1 MSRKNQSDKDQSV
14 DQEAP
19 FLSHLV
25 ELRDRL
31 LRVVAVVLV
40 LTVALMAVAND
51 LYYYFSLPL
60 QGYLPEGSKM
70 LAIGV
75 ISPVFTPFKLAL
87 IAAFFLAVPYV
98 LYQLWSFIAPGL
110 YQHEKKLAMPLLVS
124 SIILFYLGMAFAYYV
139 VFPLVFEF
147 TSNFASEG
155 VEYRP
160 DIASYLDFAIKMF
173 FAFGV
178 AFEVPIATI
187 MLILAGI
194 TTPESLSQKRPY
206 IIVGAFTVG
215 MLLTPPD
222 IISQTLLAVPMWLLF
237 EIGVIFGRI
246 LKRKREEQADT
257 EADENASTE
266 STQTGTAPSP
276 TAEYAARHASAK
288 EDSFQAEA
296 DLMAEDME
304 AELDRAIA
312 EEEALNRDDSDQA
325 DDSEKPSDD
334 DNQDEQT
341 KPGDNDDPRKE

>member
-1 MSRKNQSDKDQSV
+1 MSKKSPNDNDQSAE
-14 DQEAP
+14 QETP

-31 LRVVAVVLV
+31 LRIVGLVLI

-60 QGYLPEGSKM
+60 QGYLVEGNKM

-87 IAAFFLAVPYV
+87 IAAFFLSVPYV
-98 LYQLWSFIAPGL
+98 LHQIWSFIAPGL
-110 YQHEKKLAMPLLVS
+110 YKHEKKLALPLLVS

-147 TSNFASEG
+147 TSSFASESID
-155 VEYRP
+155 YRP
-160 DIASYLDFAIKMF
+160 DIASYLDFAIKLF

-187 MLILAGI
+187 MLILAGV
-194 TTPESLSQKRPY
+194 TTPEALSQKRPY
-206 IIVGAFTVG
+206 IIVGAFVVG

-237 EIGVIFGRI
+237 EVGVIFGRI
-246 LKRKREEQADT
+246 MKRKREEETSAE
-257 EADENASTE
+257 EAEQE
-266 STQTGTAPSP
+266 EAPLSS
-276 TAEYAARHASAK
+276 E
-288 EDSFQAEA
+288 EMQAE
-296 DLMAEDME
+296 ME

-312 EEEALNRDDSDQA
+312 EEEALNKDDNSDNS
-325 DDSEKPSDD
+325 DNSDD
-334 DNQDEQT
+334 TQKD
-341 KPGDNDDPRKE
+341 

>member
-1 MSRKNQSDKDQSV
+1 MSNKSRNDYDQGV
-14 DQEAP
+14 EQETP

-31 LRVVAVVLV
+31 LRIVGLVLV

-60 QGYLPEGSKM
+60 QGYLPEGAKM

-87 IAAFFLAVPYV
+87 IAAFFLSVPYV
-98 LYQLWSFIAPGL
+98 LHQLWSFIAPGL
-110 YQHEKKLAMPLLVS
+110 YQHEKKLARPLLIS

-155 VEYRP
+155 VDYRP
-160 DIASYLDFAIKMF
+160 DIASYLDFAIKLF

-187 MLILAGI
+187 MLILAGV
-194 TTPESLSQKRPY
+194 TTPEALSQKRPY
-206 IIVGAFTVG
+206 IIVGAFVVG

-222 IISQTLLAVPMWLLF
+222 IISQTLLALPMWLLF
-237 EIGVIFGRI
+237 EVGVIFGRI
-246 LKRKREEQADT
+246 MKRKREE
-257 EADENASTE
+257 
-266 STQTGTAPSP
+266 TA
-276 TAEYAARHASAK
+276 A
-288 EDSFQAEA
+288 
-296 DLMAEDME
+296 AEDEETEQDEAPLSSEEMEAEME
-304 AELDRAIA
+304 AELERAIA
-312 EEEALNRDDSDQA
+312 EEDALKNNDET
-325 DDSEKPSDD
+325 DSE
-334 DNQDEQT
+334 
-341 KPGDNDDPRKE
+341 DNDTDRKT

>member
-1 MSRKNQSDKDQSV
+1 MSKKNNNDKDGSV

-31 LRVVAVVLV
+31 LRIVGVVLI

-60 QGYLPEGSKM
+60 QGYLPEGGKM

-87 IAAFFLAVPYV
+87 IAAFFLSVPYV
-98 LYQLWSFIAPGL
+98 LHQLWSFIAPGL
-110 YQHEKKLAMPLLVS
+110 YQHEKKLALPLLIS

-155 VEYRP
+155 VDYRP
-160 DIASYLDFAIKMF
+160 DIASYLDFAIKLF

-194 TTPESLSQKRPY
+194 TTPESLAQKRPY

-222 IISQTLLAVPMWLLF
+222 IISQTLLALPMWLLF

-246 LKRKREEQADT
+246 MKRKREEAP
-257 EADENASTE
+257 DEPVEEE
-266 STQTGTAPSP
+266 SLSD
-276 TAEYAARHASAK
+276 E
-288 EDSFQAEA
+288 E
-296 DLMAEDME
+296 ME
-304 AELDRAIA
+304 AEFDQAIA
-312 EEEALNRDDSDQA
+312 EEEKLN
-325 DDSEKPSDD
+325 PSDND
-334 DNQDEQT
+334 ESNQDNPE
-341 KPGDNDDPRKE
+341 K

>member
-1 MSRKNQSDKDQSV
+1 MSKKNPNNNDQGV
-14 DQEAP
+14 DQETP

-31 LRVVAVVLV
+31 LRIVVVVLV

-87 IAAFFLAVPYV
+87 IAAFFLSVPYI

-110 YQHEKKLAMPLLVS
+110 YQHEKKLALPLLIS

-147 TSNFASEG
+147 TSAFASEG
-155 VEYRP
+155 VDYRP
-160 DIASYLDFAIKMF
+160 DITSYLDFSVKLF

-187 MLILAGI
+187 LLILAGI
-194 TTPESLSQKRPY
+194 TTPESLAQKRPY

-222 IISQTLLAVPMWLLF
+222 IISQTLLALPMWVLF

-246 LKRKREEQADT
+246 MKRKREETPT
-257 EADENASTE
+257 EEE
-266 STQTGTAPSP
+266 EEAPLS
-276 TAEYAARHASAK
+276 
-288 EDSFQAEA
+288 D
-296 DLMAEDME
+296 EDME
-304 AELDRAIA
+304 AEFDRAIA
-312 EEEALNRDDSDQA
+312 EEETLN
-325 DDSEKPSDD
+325 PSDTSESGED
-334 DNQDEQT
+334 D
-341 KPGDNDDPRKE
+341 RKE

>member
-1 MSRKNQSDKDQSV
+1 MSKTDPNDNDQGV
-14 DQEAP
+14 EQETP

-31 LRVVAVVLV
+31 LRIVGLVLI

-60 QGYLPEGSKM
+60 QGYLVEGNKM

-87 IAAFFLAVPYV
+87 IAAFFLSVPYV
-98 LYQLWSFIAPGL
+98 LHQIWSFIAPGL
-110 YQHEKKLAMPLLVS
+110 YKHEKKLALPLLVS

-155 VEYRP
+155 IDYRP
-160 DIASYLDFAIKMF
+160 DIASYLDFAIKLF

-187 MLILAGI
+187 MLILAGV
-194 TTPESLSQKRPY
+194 TTPEALSQKRPY
-206 IIVGAFTVG
+206 IIVGAFVVG

-237 EIGVIFGRI
+237 EVGVIFGRI
-246 LKRKREEQADT
+246 MKRKREEETAAE
-257 EADENASTE
+257 EAEQE
-266 STQTGTAPSP
+266 EAPLSSEEME
-276 TAEYAARHASAK
+276 AE
-288 EDSFQAEA
+288 
-296 DLMAEDME
+296 ME
-304 AELDRAIA
+304 AELERAIA
-312 EEEALNRDDSDQA
+312 EEEALN
-325 DDSEKPSDD
+325 KD
-334 DNQDEQT
+334 DNTDSSNDT
-341 KPGDNDDPRKE
+341 KKD

>member
-1 MSRKNQSDKDQSV
+1 MSNQSRNDNDQGV
-14 DQEAP
+14 EQETP

-31 LRVVAVVLV
+31 LRIVGVVLV

-60 QGYLPEGSKM
+60 QGFLPEGAKM

-87 IAAFFLAVPYV
+87 IAAFFLSVPYV
-98 LYQLWSFIAPGL
+98 LHQIWSFIAPGL
-110 YQHEKKLAMPLLVS
+110 YQHEKKLALPLLVS

-147 TSNFASEG
+147 TSSFASEG
-155 VEYRP
+155 IDYRP
-160 DIASYLDFAIKMF
+160 DIASYLDFSIKLF

-187 MLILAGI
+187 MLILAGV
-194 TTPESLSQKRPY
+194 TTPESLAQKRPY
-206 IIVGAFTVG
+206 IIVGAFVVG

-222 IISQTLLAVPMWLLF
+222 IISQTLLALPMWLLF

-246 LKRKREEQADT
+246 MKRKREEAASEDAESEEET
-257 EADENASTE
+257 PLSDDE
-266 STQTGTAPSP
+266 
-276 TAEYAARHASAK
+276 
-288 EDSFQAEA
+288 
-296 DLMAEDME
+296 ME
-304 AELDRAIA
+304 EEFDRAVA
-312 EEEALNRDDSDQA
+312 EEEALKNAAESD
-325 DDSEKPSDD
+325 
-334 DNQDEQT
+334 N
-341 KPGDNDDPRKE
+341 GDNDTDRTT